1 MEFILNRSNSYKFYK
16 EGYDSNKKKIK
27 KLKRKTKKQNER
39 IEVLESRLE
48 SKSNIFC
55 KFPKD
60 LRNLNIAYILNGF
73 PIHSETFVINEIK
86 WLKNNGYNVVVFHKR
101 ISKDS
106 IELDFIVESKIYN
119 NKLELERL
127 LIEYDIGLMYTHFVF
142 PICTEYTFPIAE
154 ELKIPFVVFA
164 HAYDIFINEN
174 DEKNNIE
181 EISKSKYCVAIFTL
195 SNFHKDY
202 LLERNVDETKI
213 IITKQATEYEISD
226 LKVKENP
233 IINIISISRFV
244 EKKGLDNLI
253 EAAKLLEDED
263 FVFSIYGFGELEDD
277 LQDQIHKLGSKNIS
291 IKGKLQPQDVKNV
304 LKESDLLVSSCKVA
318 KNGDMDGIPTIIFES
333 MAYGLPVLTTNV
345 SAIPEVIIDN
355 ENGFLIESDNT
366 QALANKI
373 KEISSLSGE
382 ELFNIRKKAQEDV
395 KDISSVEKTMS
406 VFLDTLNK
414 WDYE

>member
-1 MEFILNRSNSYKFYK
+1 M
-16 EGYDSNKKKIK
+16 
-27 KLKRKTKKQNER
+27 
-39 IEVLESRLE
+39 
-48 SKSNIFC
+48 
-55 KFPKD
+55 
-60 LRNLNIAYILNGF
+60 
-73 PIHSETFVINEIK
+73 
-86 WLKNNGYNVVVFHKR
+86 
-101 ISKDS
+101 
-106 IELDFIVESKIYN
+106 
-119 NKLELERL
+119 
-127 LIEYDIGLMYTHFVF
+127 
-142 PICTEYTFPIAE
+142 
-154 ELKIPFVVFA
+154 
-164 HAYDIFINEN
+164 
-174 DEKNNIE
+174 
-181 EISKSKYCVAIFTL
+181 
-195 SNFHKDY
+195 
-202 LLERNVDETKI
+202 LERNVDETKI